1 MTTLS
6 KEKVR
11 IEQEL
16 QLSLQKIESMKNTI
30 NANQM
35 NAMDLAKLAKE
46 RSSLEQELQ
55 AARAEL
61 RNYRTI
67 TDS

>member
-1 MTTLS
+1 
-6 KEKVR
+6 
-11 IEQEL
+11 
-16 QLSLQKIESMKNTI
+16 MKNTI

-35 NAMDLAKLAKE
+35 NALDLAKIAKE

-67 TDS
+67 TESEINTLKA